1 MKGPQVRYVVPRK
14 STAHL
19 HFPLDLDL
27 GVPDQHQDSV
37 DLVSELEGGEVVVG
51 LGGVDQVQLGEAV
64 HSSSREVRGSCGGGT
79 G

>member
-1 MKGPQVRYVVPRK
+1 MVPRK

-51 LGGVDQVQLGEAV
+51 LGGVDQVQLGETVCTQQWEGGAAASDMHTLSAV
-64 HSSSREVRGSCGGGT
+64 
-79 G
+79 